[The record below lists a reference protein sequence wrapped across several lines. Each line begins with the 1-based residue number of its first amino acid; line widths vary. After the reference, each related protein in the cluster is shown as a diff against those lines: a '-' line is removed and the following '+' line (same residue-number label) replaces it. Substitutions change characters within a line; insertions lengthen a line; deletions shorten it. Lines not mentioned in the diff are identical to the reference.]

1 MEVPAPEGAWS
12 ECGEQQE
19 EEDRAGE
26 RGSLETPPRT
36 SLAAAPSLSSRNSC
50 RSPTP
55 RRARA
60 APRPCPP
67 PPIHQRRARALPG
80 EKLPRWPGVNRHSGQ
95 RTKGKASHKAGRCGS
110 RGLVS
115 RSSAESSCEKRRW
128 RPGGR
133 PSVPAGLAGP
143 QLPPPVRPEPA
154 EVASGS
160 RTQHPLRKVGA
171 GTRAHTHTHTR
182 PPGGGGPGPRPPRC
196 ALPGAA
202 PPPPRP
208 ARTPPAPVGSRA
220 ALDNRD
226 TSKTSS
232 PGPIPAE
239 PAPAADGHQGA
250 SGAREGPG
258 GTRRESGLYLSRV
271 SVRTAGS
278 ARATRAKAFIKMSR
292 PFLLTV
298 DP

>member
-1 MEVPAPEGAWS
+1 MDAES
-12 ECGEQQE
+12 QRRRTEQ
-19 EEDRAGE
+19 A
-26 RGSLETPPRT
+26 S
-36 SLAAAPSLSSRNSC
+36 AAALRLLLAPASPPPPPLSSRNSC
-50 RSPTP
+50 WSPTP

-67 PPIHQRRARALPG
+67 PPIHRRRARALPG

-115 RSSAESSCEKRRW
+115 RSPAEPSCEKRRW

-143 QLPPPVRPEPA
+143 QLPPPVRPGPA

-171 GTRAHTHTHTR
+171 GTRAHTHSHAHPRAR

-202 PPPPRP
+202 PLPPPRS
-208 ARTPPAPVGSRA
+208 ARTPPAPVGSCA
-220 ALDNRD
+220 ALDNPD
-226 TSKTSS
+226 TSKK
-232 PGPIPAE
+232 PP
-239 PAPAADGHQGA
+239 PAAPSPPRPVQLPTGTEARARGA
-250 SGAREGPG
+250 G
-258 GTRRESGLYLSRV
+258 GTG
-271 SVRTAGS
+271 
-278 ARATRAKAFIKMSR
+278 
-292 PFLLTV
+292 
-298 DP
+298 